1 MRCTIIISIL
11 IVISIA
17 YSSAY
22 AVDDTYNRQSDN
34 NRVIVRFNSQYMETT
49 YSITNKTCR
58 IAWTVY
64 KSELNKGVVHHRL
77 ECKLP
82 LNKQLPMLANILSEI
97 LKDGGN
103 SKSFHTLFW
112 GRLAPDISNGNLEIS
127 FNLAMAA
134 YKSPLWDLKRGK
146 PKNGHENLFI
156 VSLANKANIYGKLR
170 VLFERFNRKLVFSSA
185 EKVLVT
191 KAYKLPFFE
200 RLKKHGVNAAY
211 KLPFDCLTWFSV
223 SKINH

>member
-1 MRCTIIISIL
+1 MRYTIIISIL
-11 IVISIA
+11 IAISIA
-17 YSSAY
+17 SSSAY
-22 AVDDTYNRQSDN
+22 AVDDTYDRQPDDN
-34 NRVIVRFNSQYMETT
+34 KVIVRFNSQYMETT
-49 YSITNKTCR
+49 YSIINKTCR

-82 LNKQLPMLANILSEI
+82 LNKQLPMLAKILAKI
-97 LKDGGN
+97 FKDEEN

-112 GRLAPDISNGNLEIS
+112 GRLAPDINNGNLEMS
-127 FNLAMAA
+127 FNLAIAA

-146 PKNGHENLFI
+146 PKKGNENPFI

-170 VLFERFNRKLVFSSA
+170 VLFERFDRRLVFSSA
-185 EKVLVT
+185 EKVLIT

-200 RLKKHGVNAAY
+200 RLKKHGVNAAN